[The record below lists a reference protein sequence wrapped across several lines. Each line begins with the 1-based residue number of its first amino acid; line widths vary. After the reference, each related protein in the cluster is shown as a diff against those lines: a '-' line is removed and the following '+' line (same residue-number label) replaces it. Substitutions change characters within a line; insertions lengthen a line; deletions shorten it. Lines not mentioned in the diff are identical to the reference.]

1 VSDARNTSI
10 IEQAAKR
17 LAELKHAG
25 VETPEAHPIER
36 ARVDSV
42 PNVERAVGKLAAV
55 EPGLFRQPPGSS
67 PHAAGA
73 APQRPAPHRP
83 APRQDAPMRPV
94 VVPPPRSKKVDIDLA
109 ALEAAGY
116 ISPTQI
122 VTRLSEEMRVIKR
135 PLLHHMQPRDGQSP
149 PRGNL
154 VMVTSS
160 TDGEGKTFTAI
171 NLALSIAM
179 EMDRTVLLVDADVAR
194 PTVLQR
200 LGLPVSKGLLDILS
214 DDGAAV
220 SDCILRTN
228 IEKLT
233 LLPSGT
239 AHLRATELLASD
251 AMCRLVEE
259 LAQRYPDRVVVF
271 DAPPLLAST
280 ESRVLATHMGQV
292 LVVVEADRTAQATV
306 NEALATVE
314 NCPLVYTVLNKARKP
329 AGDGAYGPYR
339 H

>member
-25 VETPEAHPIER
+25 VPAPEPEPLAPVR
-36 ARVDSV
+36 PDASQ
-42 PNVERAVGKLAAV
+42 VERAVGKLAAV
-55 EPGLFRQPPGSS
+55 EPGLFRQPPGGPAQVS
-67 PHAAGA
+67 PPTPRA
-73 APQRPAPHRP
+73 APRAEPA
-83 APRQDAPMRPV
+83 MRPV
-94 VVPPPRSKKVDIDLA
+94 VVPPKSRHVDIDLT

-116 ISPTQI
+116 ISPTQ
-122 VTRLSEEMRVIKR
+122 VVSRLAEEMRVIKR
-135 PLLHHMQPRDGQSP
+135 PLLDHLHARDGQP
-149 PRGNL
+149 PAPHANL

-160 TDGEGKTFTAI
+160 RDGEGKTFTAI

-179 EMDRTVLLVDADVAR
+179 ELDRTVLLIDADVAR
-194 PTVLQR
+194 PSVFQR
-200 LGLPVSKGLLDILS
+200 LGVPAGKGLLDLLS
-214 DDGAAV
+214 EDDPVQV

-239 AHLRATELLASD
+239 AHPRATELLASD
-251 AMCRLVEE
+251 AMCRLVDE

-306 NEALATVE
+306 NEALAAIE
-314 NCPLVYTVLNKARKP
+314 SCPLVYTLLNKARKP
-329 AGDGAYGPYR
+329 AGDIAYGSYR
-339 H
+339 N

>member
-17 LAELKHAG
+17 LAELKQAG
-25 VETPEAHPIER
+25 VPAPEPEPLAP
-36 ARVDSV
+36 ARPDATH
-42 PNVERAVGKLAAV
+42 VERAVGKLAAV
-55 EPGLFRQPPGSS
+55 EPGLFRQPPGGSAHAS
-67 PHAAGA
+67 PPTTPRA
-73 APQRPAPHRP
+73 APRSEP
-83 APRQDAPMRPV
+83 PMRPV
-94 VVPPPRSKKVDIDLA
+94 VVPPKSRHVDIDLA

-116 ISPTQI
+116 ISPTQA
-122 VTRLSEEMRVIKR
+122 VSRLAEEMRVIKR
-135 PLLHHMQPRDGQSP
+135 PLLDHLHTRDGQPSP
-149 PRGNL
+149 APHANL

-160 TDGEGKTFTAI
+160 RDGEGKTFTAI

-179 EMDRTVLLVDADVAR
+179 ELDRTVLLVDADVAR
-194 PTVLQR
+194 PSVFQR
-200 LGLPVSKGLLDILS
+200 LGVPTGKGLLDLLS
-214 DDGAAV
+214 EDPVQV

-239 AHLRATELLASD
+239 AHPRATELLASD
-251 AMCRLVEE
+251 AMCRLVDE

-306 NEALATVE
+306 NEALATIE
-314 NCPLVYTVLNKARKP
+314 SCPLVYTLLNKARKP
-329 AGDGAYGPYR
+329 AGDIAYGSYR
-339 H
+339 N